1 MSKEFIKIAGVK
13 FRDAGRIYYYY
24 SNDLELRSGDKVI
37 VNTPIGLGLGEIVI
51 EPTLIPKEKSH
62 AYNLLAKKI
71 DTDYVLANLSPATLD
86 GSIDS
91 EPKVPEKLDNIIRRA
106 TPEDIKLKEENK
118 ELARKE
124 HECCLRLIKEKKLPM
139 KLVKTEISQNSK
151 KIVFYFTSN
160 NRVDFR
166 DLVKDLLK
174 ELKMR
179 IELRQIDLRDETKI
193 MGGIGCC
200 GRTLCCSTFLR
211 QFKPVSIKMAKE
223 QNLALNPA
231 KVSGVCGRLLCC
243 LSYEMD
249 TYIEMK
255 KELPRIGRRVNTP
268 EGEGK
273 VIKVDIFSKR
283 LDVLLD
289 GGGVIH
295 LEMGQ
300 VKELRDQK
308 HSHQQQDQANISDQS
323 TISMGETAS
332 EAELKALEDPDE
344 IVDIKDTFVKQ
355 IKDARKPW
363 QSGSQQRP
371 NYNNDRRNQKQ
382 GPKNNQR
389 QDQKNEQKQNEG
401 QGRNNRYN
409 KK

>member
-24 SNDLELRSGDKVI
+24 SNDLELKLGDKVI
-37 VNTPIGLGLGEIVI
+37 VSTPIGLGMGEIVI
-51 EPTLIPKEKSH
+51 EPTLVPKEKSH
-62 AYNLLAKKI
+62 AYNILTKKF

-91 EPKVPEKLDNIIRRA
+91 EPKVPESLDKIIRKA
-106 TPEDIKLKEENK
+106 TKEDIESKEENTK
-118 ELARKE
+118 LAQKE
-124 HECCLRLIKEKKLPM
+124 HDCCLRLIKEKKLPM
-139 KLVKTEISQNSK
+139 KLVKTEISQNAK

-200 GRTLCCSTFLR
+200 GKTLCCSTFLR

-223 QNLALNPA
+223 QNLALNPT

-243 LSYEMD
+243 LAYEMD
-249 TYIEMK
+249 TYTEMK
-255 KELPRIGRRVNTP
+255 KELPKIGRRVNTP

-289 GGGVIH
+289 AGGLAHV
-295 LEMGQ
+295 EMSQ
-300 VKELRDQK
+300 IKELRDQK
-308 HSHQQQDQANISDQS
+308 ASDQQHDQ
-323 TISMGETAS
+323 TLISSQSMSSDETAS

-344 IVDIKDTFVKQ
+344 VIDIKDTFIKQVK
-355 IKDARKPW
+355 DPRKPW
-363 QSGSQQRP
+363 QSGGQQRQ
-371 NYNNDRRNQKQ
+371 NNK
-382 GPKNNQR
+382 
-389 QDQKNEQKQNEG
+389 QDQTQGQKYNK
-401 QGRNNRYN
+401 YN